1 MGAGWDHEGT
11 RAAWRARAPHLVL
24 AAAVTVAFLV
34 NAALAHATPFP
45 RVFLDE
51 LIYMDAASSIAHGHG
66 LQVREEPYVFAVLYP
81 ILLAPLLAIFDRD
94 VAYEAAKVMNA
105 LAFALAAVPIYL
117 LARRLLSPW
126 PSVGVAAL
134 SIAIPSAMYTSVLM
148 TESVA
153 YLISCS
159 ALLAIALALEKPTVT
174 RQVAAL
180 ALIGAATLTRPQ
192 FVVLYPAFIVSLVAV
207 PYLLHRRP
215 VVRQLVRGI
224 WPTIA
229 AGLAGAGVIVLRPLM
244 AGGDALG
251 AYSVLW
257 RGYPPLDVGRYAVYE
272 LANFGL
278 YLAVVPLVVA
288 PIVVWSLVVRARA
301 GAERQ
306 AAFAALFLAVTV
318 AFVTMVAAF
327 DSFLGQYLHDRYLFY
342 LVPPW
347 LVVLFYWFAEAAP
360 RPRIP
365 AALGVCLALLVGL
378 VPLSGLGEYKAH
390 WRFHALGSASPTE
403 INQALGST
411 TGTRV
416 VLVAV
421 ALILAVAVLYLTTR
435 AWPVT
440 ATAIVCVFFLN
451 GTAAW
456 ATAHDPVLRS
466 AYPLGTE
473 DPLWVDHEVPADAS
487 VAVLLVSC
495 ERAVPTD
502 RWQVTANSISL
513 TEFFN
518 TSVGR
523 VVHVG
528 GRDEKTALRLL
539 PDGSAVYDDSGLP
552 VRGAYFV
559 AQSSVPVRGRRVAH
573 GTAEPLVL
581 WRLDG
586 DRLALAGVRSGNQ
599 LRGLVCAAAR
609 RSRS

>member
-1 MGAGWDHEGT
+1 M
-11 RAAWRARAPHLVL
+11 
-24 AAAVTVAFLV
+24 
-34 NAALAHATPFP
+34 
-45 RVFLDE
+45 
-51 LIYMDAASSIAHGHG
+51 I
-66 LQVREEPYVFAVLYP
+66 
-81 ILLAPLLAIFDRD
+81 
-94 VAYEAAKVMNA
+94 NA

-126 PSVGVAAL
+126 PSVGVSAL

-153 YLISCS
+153 YLLSCS

-192 FVVLYPAFIVSLVAV
+192 FVVLYPALVVSLVAV
-207 PYLLHRRP
+207 PHLLHRRP
-215 VVRQLVRGI
+215 AVAAARPKDLADPRGRPRRSGGDRASSADYRRGRPRCVFGPLAWIPTSRCRPIRGLRARKFRALSRRGATRRRTDRRLEPRRPRPGRRRTAGGIRRALPRRQCRLGHDASPRSTASSASTCTTATSSISSRCGSSCSSTGSRTGRHVRGSR
-224 WPTIA
+224 
-229 AGLAGAGVIVLRPLM
+229 RPW
-244 AGGDALG
+244 A
-251 AYSVLW
+251 SVS
-257 RGYPPLDVGRYAVYE
+257 RCSSGSCR
-272 LANFGL
+272 
-278 YLAVVPLVVA
+278 
-288 PIVVWSLVVRARA
+288 
-301 GAERQ
+301 
-306 AAFAALFLAVTV
+306 
-318 AFVTMVAAF
+318 
-327 DSFLGQYLHDRYLFY
+327 
-342 LVPPW
+342 
-347 LVVLFYWFAEAAP
+347 
-360 RPRIP
+360 
-365 AALGVCLALLVGL
+365 
-378 VPLSGLGEYKAH
+378 LSGLGQYKAH

-411 TGTRV
+411 TATRV

-421 ALILAVAVLYLTTR
+421 ALVLAVAVLSLTAR
-435 AWPVT
+435 AWPV
-440 ATAIVCVFFLN
+440 AVAAIVCVFFLN

-473 DPLWVDHEVPADAS
+473 DKLWVDHEVPADAS
-487 VAVLLVSC
+487 VTMLLVSC

-528 GRDEKTALRLL
+528 GRDERTALRVL
-539 PDGSAVYDDSGLP
+539 PDGSAAYDSSGLP
-552 VRGAYFV
+552 VRGAYLV

-581 WRLDG
+581 WRLDR
-586 DRLALAGVRSGNQ
+586 DRLAFAGIRSGRQ
-599 LRGLVCAAAR
+599 LQHLVCAAAR